1 MGLFRMSSKKYN
13 KFQLFMFKLLGK
25 RAKPI
30 QPAAMI
36 SASKDMP
43 NISTLVYKDPAIDY
57 PTSETFQQD
66 KLIANAKQV
75 LAIMDPTTAS
85 MH

>member
-1 MGLFRMSSKKYN
+1 MSSKKHS
-13 KFQLFMFKLLGK
+13 KLQQLMSKLLK
-25 RAKPI
+25 KNVKPS
-30 QPAAMI
+30 QSSAPMI
-36 SASKDMP
+36 NASKDMP

-75 LAIMDPTTAS
+75 LAVMDPTTAS

>member
-1 MGLFRMSSKKYN
+1 MSRKKHSKLQWIMSKLFKKDI
-13 KFQLFMFKLLGK
+13 
-25 RAKPI
+25 KP
-30 QPAAMI
+30 QKPATMI
-36 SASKDMP
+36 NASKDMP

-75 LAIMDPTTAS
+75 LAVMDPTTAS

>member
-1 MGLFRMSSKKYN
+1 
-13 KFQLFMFKLLGK
+13 
-25 RAKPI
+25 
-30 QPAAMI
+30 MI
-36 SASKDMP
+36 NASKDMP

-75 LAIMDPTTAS
+75 LAVMDPTTAS

>member
-1 MGLFRMSSKKYN
+1 
-13 KFQLFMFKLLGK
+13 MFKK
-25 RAKPI
+25 SMKNQR
-30 QPAAMI
+30 PAPMI
-36 SASKDMP
+36 NASKDMP

-75 LAIMDPTTAS
+75 LAVMDPTTAS